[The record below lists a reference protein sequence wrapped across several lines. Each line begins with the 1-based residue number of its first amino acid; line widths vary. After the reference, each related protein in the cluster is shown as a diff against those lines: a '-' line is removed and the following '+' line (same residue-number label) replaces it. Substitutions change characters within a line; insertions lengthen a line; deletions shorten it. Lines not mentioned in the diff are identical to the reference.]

1 MKERDISLEN
11 DLMMLGQ
18 EPMDEPDSST
28 TIELQRVVKE
38 TERKMLKPPAP
49 PVEAEKKNVPKPVE
63 PKNDSTVKT
72 KPKAK
77 TETVSTKEPKTY
89 RPTISRKQSKPVK
102 IAPTLTNP
110 YAPVEYDCNGNWRQL
125 VAGIA
130 IIGVLVAVI
139 ALLVGAKTYWRFITV
154 GVLAAF
160 AMLPLYGWFDEL
172 ERDMAVKAVEKD
184 YRIRILQANG
194 GGGLVEVYYTFQQN
208 PTVKAG
214 VVSYGHG
221 LAWLRNADGKKI
233 VGRGKP
239 LD

>member
-1 MKERDISLEN
+1 M
-11 DLMMLGQ
+11 
-18 EPMDEPDSST
+18 
-28 TIELQRVVKE
+28 
-38 TERKMLKPPAP
+38 
-49 PVEAEKKNVPKPVE
+49 
-63 PKNDSTVKT
+63 
-72 KPKAK
+72 
-77 TETVSTKEPKTY
+77 STKEPKTY
-89 RPTISRKQSKPVK
+89 KPTISRKQSKPVK
-102 IAPTLTNP
+102 SAPTLTNP

-214 VVSYGHG
+214 VVSYSHG
-221 LAWLRNADGKKI
+221 LAWLRNVDGKKI